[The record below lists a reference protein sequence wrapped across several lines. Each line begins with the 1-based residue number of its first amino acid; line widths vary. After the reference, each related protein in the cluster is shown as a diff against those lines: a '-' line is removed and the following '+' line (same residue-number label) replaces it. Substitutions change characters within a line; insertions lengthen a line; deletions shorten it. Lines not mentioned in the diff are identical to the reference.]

1 MTVPESPGD
10 LTRYIET
17 HYHARHRAELPELAV
32 LAEKVETV
40 HFGEEDV
47 PEGLSALLRR
57 MIGELEVHMKKEE
70 LILFPA
76 IRKAASGLD
85 APIAAMRQG
94 HGDHAADIAQIGQL
108 TNGLTLP
115 PDACPIWTRLYAELG
130 EFVAELEEHI
140 RLENEVLFPRVE
152 MRSGR
157 NV

>member
-1 MTVPESPGD
+1 MAVPESPED

-40 HFGEEDV
+40 HFGDDDV

-57 MIGELEVHMKKEE
+57 MIGELEIHMKKEE

-85 APIAAMRQG
+85 APIAVMR
-94 HGDHAADIAQIGQL
+94 HDHDDHAARIAEIARL

-115 PDACPIWTRLYAELG
+115 KGACPSWARLYAGLSA
-130 EFVAELEEHI
+130 FMQALEEHV
-140 RLENEVLFPRVE
+140 RLENEILLPQFEHGTR
-152 MRSGR
+152 GT
-157 NV
+157 